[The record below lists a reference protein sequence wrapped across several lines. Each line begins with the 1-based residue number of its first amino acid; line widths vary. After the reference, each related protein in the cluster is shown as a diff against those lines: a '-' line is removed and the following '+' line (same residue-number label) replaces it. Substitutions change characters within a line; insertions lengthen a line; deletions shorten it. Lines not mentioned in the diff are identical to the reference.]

1 VTRVTK
7 LSRAKVRAHFDE
19 RFAIERVAQDYLN
32 IYCALPGV
40 RREAHSIATSHQ
52 AELAHL
58 GALAYH
64 KRPSFPGLQ
73 GLGPP
78 QAAPAE

>member
-1 VTRVTK
+1 MTK
-7 LSRAKVRAHFDE
+7 LSRAKVRARFDE

-40 RREAHSIATSHQ
+40 RRVARRIA
-52 AELAHL
+52 APHL
-58 GALAYH
+58 GALVYQ
-64 KRPSFPGLQ
+64 KPPSFPGLQ
-73 GLGPP
+73 RLGPP